1 MKKIHNFKVK
11 MIRDD
16 KSIQFRQRVIC
27 FKFNYCESEIF
38 LIIAMAN
45 LEYLSCIATDM
56 PSLGGEAMSKFG
68 RPAKYGARKQRT
80 ERICA
85 DKQYPENKKC

>member
-1 MKKIHNFKVK
+1 MT
-11 MIRDD
+11 
-16 KSIQFRQRVIC
+16 KSDMLLSTTIV
-27 FKFNYCESEIF
+27 NPEIL

-68 RPAKYGARKQRT
+68 RPEKYGARK
-80 ERICA
+80 
-85 DKQYPENKKC
+85 